1 MDLRTT
7 PPNPQRRVI
16 FNESK
21 NLTEQVGILTA
32 TRVVLHTMYRTIYPF
47 LSVFSRGLGVDLAQL
62 SIVLTSRSLMGFL
75 GPFLATI
82 ADRYGR
88 KISMLLGLGLVVL
101 SSLIIWIFPI
111 FPVFFG
117 GLMLAML
124 GNLMF
129 IPAMQAFIGDRVAY
143 EKRGRVLGITEL
155 SWAAAFIAGVPFMG
169 WLMARSNPDKA
180 WLVLFPVI
188 AFAGTLCLILIAWRV
203 PNNRSQIAVQGN
215 GIATIR
221 KMLGI
226 TSVLAGLGFAISV
239 SAANEVVNL
248 VFGVWLEDRFALKL
262 AALGAASAIIGIS
275 ELGGEGLSALLAD
288 RLGKEVAIT
297 MGLITSAVAT
307 FILYFFS
314 GTVAGAL
321 TGLFFFYLGFEFTLV
336 SSLPLMSEV
345 FPAARAT
352 VMALTIA
359 CFSLGRAVGAMLA
372 PWLYNLGFLFNLIAA
387 ILLIATGYFLL
398 KHIHPAGQDDLDAR
412 NGELTHPG
420 V

>member
-1 MDLRTT
+1 MDIRTT
-7 PPNPQRRVI
+7 PPNPQKRLI

-21 NLTEQVGILTA
+21 NLTEQVAILSL
-32 TRVVLHTMYRTIYPF
+32 TRVVLHTLYRMIYPF
-47 LSVFSRGLGVDLAQL
+47 LSVFARGLGVDLTQL
-62 SIVLTSRSLMGFL
+62 SVALTSRSMMGFF

-88 KISMLLGLGLVVL
+88 KISMMLGLGLIIIA
-101 SSLIIWIFPI
+101 SLTIWLFPS
-111 FPVFFG
+111 FPVFFAG
-117 GLMLAML
+117 MMLAML

-129 IPAMQAFIGDRVAY
+129 IPAMQAFIGDRVPY

-155 SWAAAFIAGVPFMG
+155 SWAAAFIAGIPFIG
-169 WLMARSNPDKA
+169 WLMARSHPDKA
-180 WLVLFPVI
+180 WLVPFPVI
-188 AFAGTLCLILIAWRV
+188 AFAGTLALILIAWRV

-215 GIATIR
+215 GLATIR

-262 AALGAASAIIGIS
+262 AALGAASAVIGIS
-275 ELGGEGLSALLAD
+275 ELGGEGLSALLSD
-288 RLGKEVAIT
+288 KLGKEVAIT
-297 MGLITSAVAT
+297 IGLITSAAST

-314 GTVAGAL
+314 GSVAGAL

-359 CFSLGRAVGAMLA
+359 CFSLGRAFGAAVA
-372 PWLYNLGFLFNLIAA
+372 PWLYNLGFLFNLITA
-387 ILLIATGYFLL
+387 IVLIVTGYFLL
-398 KHIHPAGQDDLDAR
+398 QRIHPADQDDLDAR
-412 NGELTHPG
+412 NGEQPTG
-420 V
+420 

>member
-1 MDLRTT
+1 MDLRRT
-7 PPNPQRRVI
+7 PPNPQKRLI

-21 NLTEQVGILTA
+21 NLNEQVAILSI
-32 TRVVLHTMYRTIYPF
+32 TRVVLHTLYRMVYPF

-62 SIVLTSRSLMGFL
+62 SLVLTSRSLMGFF

-88 KISMLLGLGLVVL
+88 KVSMLLGLGLVTIA
-101 SSLIIWIFPI
+101 STIIWIFPT

-143 EKRGRVLGITEL
+143 EKRGRILGITEL
-155 SWAAAFIAGVPFMG
+155 SWALAFIAGIPFIG
-169 WLMARSNPDKA
+169 WLMARANPDKA
-180 WLVLFPVI
+180 WLVPFPII
-188 AFAGTLCLILIAWRV
+188 AVGGLLCLLLIAWRV
-203 PNNRSQIAVQGN
+203 PNNRSLVPAKGS
-215 GIATIR
+215 GISTIR
-221 KMLGI
+221 MVLRV
-226 TSVLAGLGFAISV
+226 TPVLAGLGFAISV

-275 ELGGEGLSALLAD
+275 ELGGEGLSALLSD
-288 RLGKEVAIT
+288 RLGKEFAIT

-314 GTVAGAL
+314 GSVAGAL

-345 FPAARAT
+345 YPAARAT

-359 CFSLGRAVGAMLA
+359 SFSLGRALGAFLA
-372 PWLYNLGFLFNLIAA
+372 PRLYNLGFLFNLIAA
-387 ILLIATGYFLL
+387 ILLIVAGYFLL
-398 KHIHPAGQDDLDAR
+398 RKIHTAGADDLDAR
-412 NGELTHPG
+412 NGEIPNPVG
-420 V
+420 

>member
-7 PPNPQRRVI
+7 PPNPQRRII

-21 NLTEQVGILTA
+21 HLGEQVAILSA
-32 TRVVLHTMYRTIYPF
+32 TRVVLHTLYRMIYPF

-62 SIVLTSRSLMGFL
+62 SLALTGRSLMGFL

-88 KISMLLGLGLVVL
+88 KISMMIGLGLVIIA
-101 SSLIIWIFPI
+101 SLTIWIFPT

-143 EKRGRVLGITEL
+143 KKRGMVLGITEL
-155 SWAAAFIAGVPFMG
+155 SWALAFIAGIPFVG
-169 WLMARSNPDKA
+169 WLMARSQPDQA
-180 WLVLFPVI
+180 WLVPFPVI
-188 AFAGTLCLILIAWRV
+188 AIFGTICLILIAWRV
-203 PNNRSQIAVQGN
+203 PNNRSLIPAQGS
-215 GIATIR
+215 GIGTIR

-226 TSVLAGLGFAISV
+226 TPVLAGLGFAISV
-239 SAANEVVNL
+239 AAANEVVNL
-248 VFGVWLEDRFALKL
+248 VFGVWLEDQFALKL
-262 AALGAASAIIGIS
+262 AALGAASAVIGIS
-275 ELGGEGLSALLAD
+275 ELGGEGLSTLLTD
-288 RLGKEVAIT
+288 RLGKEVTIT
-297 MGLITSAVAT
+297 MGLITSAVST

-314 GTVAGAL
+314 GSVAGAL

-352 VMALTIA
+352 VMALTVA
-359 CFSLGRAVGAMLA
+359 CFSLGRALAAMFA

-387 ILLIATGYFLL
+387 ILLIVSGFILL
-398 KHIHPAGQDDLDAR
+398 QHIHPAGQDDLDAR
-412 NGELTHPG
+412 NGE

>member
-16 FNESK
+16 FSESQ
-21 NLTEQVGILTA
+21 NLTEQVTILTI
-32 TRVVLHTMYRTIYPF
+32 TRVVLHTLYRTIYPF

-62 SIVLTSRSLMGFL
+62 SIALTARSMMGFL

-88 KISMLLGLGLVVL
+88 KISMMLGLGLVVIA
-101 SSLIIWIFPI
+101 SLTIWLFPS

-117 GLMLAML
+117 GMMLAML

-143 EKRGRVLGITEL
+143 EKRGRILGITEL
-155 SWAAAFIAGVPFMG
+155 SWAVAFIAGIPFMG
-169 WLMARSNPDKA
+169 WLMARANPDKA
-180 WLVLFPVI
+180 WLVPFPVI
-188 AFAGTLCLILIAWRV
+188 AIAGTLCLILIAWRV
-203 PNNRSQIAVQGN
+203 PNNRSQIPAKGT
-215 GIATIR
+215 GIGTIL
-221 KMLGI
+221 KLLAI
-226 TSVLAGLGFAISV
+226 TPVLAGLGFAISV

-262 AALGAASAIIGIS
+262 AALGAASAVIGIS
-275 ELGGEGLSALLAD
+275 ELGGEGLSALLSD

-297 MGLITSAVAT
+297 IGLVTSIFAT

-345 FPAARAT
+345 YPAARAT

-359 CFSLGRAVGAMLA
+359 SFSLGRALGAMLA

-387 ILLIATGYFLL
+387 IVLVFCGYLLLQ
-398 KHIHPAGQDDLDAR
+398 KIHPAGKDDQAAR
-412 NGELTHPG
+412 NGENYADL
-420 V
+420 

>member
-1 MDLRTT
+1 MDLRTA
-7 PPNPQRRVI
+7 PPNPQRRLI
-16 FNESK
+16 FTESK
-21 NLTEQVGILTA
+21 NLGEQVAILTA
-32 TRVVLHTMYRTIYPF
+32 TRVVIHTLYRMVYPF

-62 SIVLTSRSLMGFL
+62 SLALTGRSLMGFL

-88 KISMLLGLGLVVL
+88 KVSMLIGLGL
-101 SSLIIWIFPI
+101 IIIACFTIWIFPT

-129 IPAMQAFIGDRVAY
+129 IPAMQAFIGDRVVY

-155 SWAAAFIAGVPFMG
+155 SWALAFIAGIPFVG
-169 WLMARSNPDKA
+169 WLMARSQPEKA
-180 WLVLFPVI
+180 WLAPFPAIALF
-188 AFAGTLCLILIAWRV
+188 GTIFLILIAWRV
-203 PNNRSQIAVQGN
+203 PNNRPENPPHGSGF
-215 GIATIR
+215 ATIR
-221 KMLGI
+221 KMLTI
-226 TSVLAGLGFAISV
+226 TPVLAGLGFAISV
-239 SAANEVVNL
+239 AAANEVVNL

-262 AALGAASAIIGIS
+262 AALGAASAVIGIS
-275 ELGGEGLSALLAD
+275 ELGGEGLSAFLSD

-297 MGLITSAVAT
+297 MGLVTSAVST

-314 GTVAGAL
+314 GSVVGAL

-352 VMALTIA
+352 VMALTVA
-359 CFSLGRAVGAMLA
+359 SFSLGRALAAMLA
-372 PWLYNLGFLFNLIAA
+372 AWLYSHGFLFNLIAA
-387 ILLIATGYFLL
+387 ILLIVLGYILL
-398 KHIHPAGQDDLDAR
+398 QHIHPAREDDLDAR
-412 NGELTHPG
+412 FGEVNQSVG
-420 V
+420 

>member
-169 WLMARSNPDKA
+169 WLMARSHPDKA
-180 WLVLFPVI
+180 WLVP
-188 AFAGTLCLILIAWRV
+188 
-203 PNNRSQIAVQGN
+203 
-215 GIATIR
+215 
-221 KMLGI
+221 
-226 TSVLAGLGFAISV
+226 
-239 SAANEVVNL
+239 
-248 VFGVWLEDRFALKL
+248 
-262 AALGAASAIIGIS
+262 
-275 ELGGEGLSALLAD
+275 
-288 RLGKEVAIT
+288 
-297 MGLITSAVAT
+297 
-307 FILYFFS
+307 FS
-314 GTVAGAL
+314 R
-321 TGLFFFYLGFEFTLV
+321 
-336 SSLPLMSEV
+336 SSL
-345 FPAARAT
+345 
-352 VMALTIA
+352 
-359 CFSLGRAVGAMLA
+359 SLGRSA
-372 PWLYNLGFLFNLIAA
+372 
-387 ILLIATGYFLL
+387 
-398 KHIHPAGQDDLDAR
+398 
-412 NGELTHPG
+412 
-420 V
+420 

>member
-7 PPNPQRRVI
+7 PPNPQKRLI

-21 NLTEQVGILTA
+21 NLTEQVAILSV
-32 TRVVLHTMYRTIYPF
+32 TRVVLHTLYRMVYPF
-47 LSVFSRGLGVDLAQL
+47 LSVFARGLGVDLAQL
-62 SIVLTSRSLMGFL
+62 SVALTARSMMGFL

-88 KISMLLGLGLVVL
+88 KISMLLGLGLVIIA
-101 SSLIIWIFPI
+101 SLMIWLFPS
-111 FPVFFG
+111 FPMFFA
-117 GLMLAML
+117 GLMLSML

-129 IPAMQAFIGDRVAY
+129 IPAMQAFIGDRVPY

-155 SWAAAFIAGVPFMG
+155 SWAAAFIAGIPFVG
-169 WLMARSNPDKA
+169 WMMARSNPDKA
-180 WLVLFPVI
+180 WLVPFPLI
-188 AFAGTLCLILIAWRV
+188 AILGLGCLILIAWRV
-203 PNNRSQIAVQGN
+203 PNNRSPIPAQGN
-215 GIATIR
+215 GLATIR

-262 AALGAASAIIGIS
+262 AALGAASAVIGIS
-275 ELGGEGLSALLAD
+275 ELGGEGLSALLSD
-288 RLGKEVAIT
+288 KLGKEVAIT
-297 MGLITSAVAT
+297 IGLITSVVST

-314 GTVAGAL
+314 GSVAGAL

-336 SSLPLMSEV
+336 SSLPLMTEL

-359 CFSLGRAVGAMLA
+359 CFSLGRALGAALA
-372 PWLYNLGFLFNLIAA
+372 PWLYNLGFVFNLLAA
-387 ILLIATGYFLL
+387 VIMVVTGFVLLQ
-398 KHIHPAGQDDLDAR
+398 HIHPAAADDLDAR
-412 NGELTHPG
+412 SGETPE
-420 V
+420 

>member
-7 PPNPQRRVI
+7 PPNPQRRLI
-16 FNESK
+16 FKESQH
-21 NLTEQVGILTA
+21 LAEQVGILTA
-32 TRVVLHTMYRTIYPF
+32 TRVVLHTLYRMIYPF

-62 SIVLTSRSLMGFL
+62 SLALTGRSLMGFL

-88 KISMLLGLGLVVL
+88 KISMLLGLGMTIIAALA
-101 SSLIIWIFPI
+101 IWIFPT

-155 SWAAAFIAGVPFMG
+155 SWAIAFIAGIPFVG
-169 WLMARSNPDKA
+169 WLMARSQPEKA
-180 WLVLFPVI
+180 WLAPFPVI
-188 AFAGTLCLILIAWRV
+188 ALFATIFLILIAWRV
-203 PNNRSQIAVQGN
+203 PNNRPVNPAQGS
-215 GIATIR
+215 GIGTIW
-221 KMLGI
+221 KMLTI
-226 TSVLAGLGFAISV
+226 TPVLAGLGFAVSV
-239 SAANEVVNL
+239 AAANEVVNL

-262 AALGAASAIIGIS
+262 AALGAAAAVIGIS
-275 ELGGEGLSALLAD
+275 ELGGEGLSALLSD

-297 MGLITSAVAT
+297 IGLITSAVST

-314 GTVAGAL
+314 GSVAGAL

-352 VMALTIA
+352 VMALTVA
-359 CFSLGRAVGAMLA
+359 SFSLGRALSAMLA
-372 PWLYNLGFLFNLIAA
+372 AWLYSIGFIFNLIAA
-387 ILLIATGYFLL
+387 ILLIVAGYIFLQ
-398 KHIHPAGQDDLDAR
+398 HIHPARADDIDAR
-412 NGELTHPG
+412 SGEVEQT
-420 V
+420 VS

>member
-7 PPNPQRRVI
+7 PPNPQRRLI

-21 NLTEQVGILTA
+21 HLGEQVAILSA
-32 TRVVLHTMYRTIYPF
+32 ARVVLHTLYRMIYPF

-62 SIVLTSRSLMGFL
+62 SLALTGRSLMGFL

-88 KISMLLGLGLVVL
+88 KISMLLGLGLVIIA
-101 SSLIIWIFPI
+101 SLTIWIFPT

-155 SWAAAFIAGVPFMG
+155 SWAIAFIAGIPFVG
-169 WLMARSNPDKA
+169 WLMARSQPDKA
-180 WLVLFPVI
+180 WLAPFPVI
-188 AFAGTLCLILIAWRV
+188 ALFGTICLLLIAWRV
-203 PNNRSQIAVQGN
+203 PNNRPLVPAQGS
-215 GIATIR
+215 GIGTIR

-226 TSVLAGLGFAISV
+226 SSVLAGLGFAISV
-239 SAANEVVNL
+239 AAANEVVNL
-248 VFGVWLEDRFALKL
+248 IFGVWLEDRFALKL
-262 AALGAASAIIGIS
+262 AALGAASAVIGIS

-297 MGLITSAVAT
+297 MGLITSAVST

-314 GTVAGAL
+314 GSVAGAL

-345 FPAARAT
+345 YPAARAT
-352 VMALTIA
+352 VMALTVA
-359 CFSLGRAVGAMLA
+359 CFSLGRALAAMLA

-387 ILLIATGYFLL
+387 ILLIVSGFILL
-398 KHIHPAGQDDLDAR
+398 QHIHPAGKDDLDAR
-412 NGELTHPG
+412 NGEAH
-420 V
+420 

>member
-7 PPNPQRRVI
+7 PPNPQKRLI

-21 NLTEQVGILTA
+21 NLTEQVAILSI
-32 TRVVLHTMYRTIYPF
+32 TRVVLHTLYRMVYPF
-47 LSVFSRGLGVDLAQL
+47 LSVFARGLGVDLAQL
-62 SIVLTSRSLMGFL
+62 SVALTARSMMGFL

-88 KISMLLGLGLVVL
+88 KISMLLGLGLVIIA
-101 SSLIIWIFPI
+101 SLMIWLFPS
-111 FPVFFG
+111 FPMFFA
-117 GLMLAML
+117 GLMLSML

-129 IPAMQAFIGDRVAY
+129 VPAMQAFIGDRVPY

-155 SWAAAFIAGVPFMG
+155 SWAAAFIAGIPFVG
-169 WLMARSNPDKA
+169 WMMARSNPDKA
-180 WLVLFPVI
+180 WLVPFPMI
-188 AFAGTLCLILIAWRV
+188 AFLGLGCLILIAWRV
-203 PNNRSQIAVQGN
+203 PNNRSLIPAQGN
-215 GIATIR
+215 GLATIR

-262 AALGAASAIIGIS
+262 AALGAASAVIGIS
-275 ELGGEGLSALLAD
+275 ELGGEGLSALLSD
-288 RLGKEVAIT
+288 KLGKEVAIT
-297 MGLITSAVAT
+297 IGLITSVVST

-314 GTVAGAL
+314 GSVAGAL

-336 SSLPLMSEV
+336 SSLPLMTEL

-359 CFSLGRAVGAMLA
+359 CFSLGRALGAALA
-372 PWLYNLGFLFNLIAA
+372 PWLYNLGFVFNLLAA
-387 ILLIATGYFLL
+387 IIFVVTGFVLLQ
-398 KHIHPAGQDDLDAR
+398 HIHPAAADDLDAR
-412 NGELTHPG
+412 NGEMSA
-420 V
+420 